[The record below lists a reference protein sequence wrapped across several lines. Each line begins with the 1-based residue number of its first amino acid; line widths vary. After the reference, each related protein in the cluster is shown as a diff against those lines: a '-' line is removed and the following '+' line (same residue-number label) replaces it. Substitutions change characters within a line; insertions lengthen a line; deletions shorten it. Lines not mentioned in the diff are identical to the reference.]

1 MARPKIYEET
11 RVTTAIRIP
20 ESLHEKLTEAAKERE
35 LSVNYMVVRAV
46 EEFIERL
53 IPADELQ
60 LTQ

>member
-1 MARPKIYEET
+1 M
-11 RVTTAIRIP
+11 TTAIRIP